1 MGLYITLRIF
11 IVLPSAFTFGIA
23 RDGSLNELSSSEP
36 VDSGVKKT
44 QGGLEIG
51 ERGIEAQ
58 QWFQQSTYILNC
70 YSEINQPL
78 AEDMARQFFN

>member
-36 VDSGVKKT
+36 RQWGEKKRREAWKLGKEEQKRNSGFSN
-44 QGGLEIG
+44 QLIS
-51 ERGIEAQ
+51 
-58 QWFQQSTYILNC
+58 STAI
-70 YSEINQPL
+70 QK
-78 AEDMARQFFN
+78 